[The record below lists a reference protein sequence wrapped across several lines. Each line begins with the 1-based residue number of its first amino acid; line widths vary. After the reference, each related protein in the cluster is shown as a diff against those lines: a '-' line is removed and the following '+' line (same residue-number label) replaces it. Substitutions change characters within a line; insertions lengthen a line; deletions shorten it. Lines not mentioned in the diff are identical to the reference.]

1 MKKTEIAIIG
11 LGGVGGYFGF
21 KLAQSY
27 ATSNDVAITFVTRGK
42 TYETVKENGLI
53 LLSPE
58 HSNSVA
64 KPDVLLSNID
74 DLQIFDII
82 IICVKEYDLE
92 NICLSLKDKIIENT
106 VLIPLMNGV
115 DIYERIR
122 KTIKN
127 GIVLPTCVYVASHI
141 KESGI
146 VEHKGGLGKIVLGK
160 DPQNPDFEPK
170 NVVELLLNAG
180 INVDYKENSFPDIW
194 IKFFFIAS
202 FGLVTARY
210 NKTMGELRDEPHLRQ
225 RATLIM
231 QEIALIAEKKG
242 IAIPENI
249 IEKVFTVSQ
258 TLPYHTPT
266 SVQLDVQAG
275 KKHNELALFAGAI
288 IKYGEEMNV
297 EVPETVNIY
306 KEIKEFLVD
315 LK

>member
-27 ATSNDVAITFVTRGK
+27 TRSNEAAITFVTRGK
-42 TYETVKENGLI
+42 TYQNVKENGLI

-58 HSNSVA
+58 HSNSIA
-64 KPDVLLSNID
+64 KPDLLLSNID
-74 DLQIFDII
+74 DLHKFDVI

-92 NICLSLKDKIIENT
+92 NICLSLKDKITDNT
-106 VLIPLMNGV
+106 VLIALMNGV

-122 KTIKN
+122 KTITN
-127 GIVLPTCVYVASHI
+127 GIVLPACVYIASHI
-141 KESGI
+141 KEQGI
-146 VEHKGGLGKIVLGK
+146 VEHKGISGRIIVGK
-160 DPQNPDFEPK
+160 DPKYPEFEPK
-170 NVVELLLNAG
+170 KILELLQNAG
-180 INVDYKENSFPDIW
+180 ISVAYKENSFPDIW

-210 NKTMGELRDEPHLRQ
+210 HKTMGQVNDEPELHKK
-225 RATLIM
+225 ATAIM
-231 QEIALIAEKKG
+231 QEIALIAQKKG
-242 IAIPENI
+242 IHIPENI
-249 IEKVFTVSQ
+249 IEKVFTVSK

-266 SVQLDVQAG
+266 SVQLDVQSG
-275 KKHNELALFAGAI
+275 KKHNELELFAGAI

-306 KEIKEFLVD
+306 REIKELVVT
-315 LK
+315 L